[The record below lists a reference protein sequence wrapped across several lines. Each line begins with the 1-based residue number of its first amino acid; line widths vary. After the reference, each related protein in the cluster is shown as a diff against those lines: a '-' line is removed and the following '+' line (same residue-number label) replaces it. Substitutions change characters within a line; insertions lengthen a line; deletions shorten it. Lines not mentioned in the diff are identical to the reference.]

1 MENRLD
7 VYGRRRQTLNKVT
20 CTDDDEYAYV
30 SNSTITDNVI
40 EKQENP
46 TVAREDALWGYTV
59 LVAV

>member
-46 TVAREDALWGYTV
+46 TVAREDAL
-59 LVAV
+59 